1 MPITPHLDRAVRGSG
16 ASDDADLAA
25 ALEAA
30 AFTSC
35 VLVSSRASFQPGAA
49 TSDADLDLL
58 IRVTHSE
65 HTLRARC
72 DGYAAFYDGADA
84 VCRGVC
90 RAMILLARSGQ
101 TAEEKTRCLLPLRQL
116 FRGLRRSMS

>member
-1 MPITPHLDRAVRGSG
+1 MVLATPPTLLPRSRPRLSPP
-16 ASDDADLAA
+16 
-25 ALEAA
+25 
-30 AFTSC
+30 
-35 VLVSSRASFQPGAA
+35 VSWSPPASFQPGAA

-58 IRVTHSE
+58 IREIRVTHSE